1 MADSDKGICRYR
13 IKASKTVHLAAPS
26 AAPRPP
32 PCPPSPPF
40 SVPIDGDSTAGRPL
54 RSEPGS
60 IGDRQEYRRLLL
72 RRRRRRRWR
81 SSSQYCCRCLEAL
94 FATAIIHCSLLT
106 RCRICVYGGRGAT
119 LPGPRCKLCSR
130 EGSVGPRL
138 GVGAGVGD
146 SLVRLRQL
154 NVLKLLHLSSGAESS
169 IGKRAACSFA

>member
-60 IGDRQEYRRLLL
+60 KGDRQEYRRLLL
-72 RRRRRRRWR
+72 LLLQRWR
-81 SSSQYCCRCLEAL
+81 WRNSSQYCCRCLGAL
-94 FATAIIHCSLLT
+94 FAMAIIIHCSLLT
-106 RCRICVYGGRGAT
+106 RCRVRVFGCGGPS
-119 LPGPRCKLCSR
+119 LPEPPSTLCSR
-130 EGSVGPRL
+130 DGSVGPRL

-146 SLVRLRQL
+146 SLVRQL